1 MADINV
7 ANDTEVFSDDYPI
20 IYKTEDDI
28 IRELNFKN
36 PEDEAITRAIVESL
50 ERNIAKHLQ
59 LGKAVAIPYVGV
71 LRKNPLHKAM
81 RKHTKEMKFARR
93 TMVKEDYAEYC
104 YRIYKLEKENIRL
117 KASTKQAITTIRK
130 NNSKKYFSLLSTYGK
145 DMLMLIYLVFSLV
158 NLLILIQTFKNN
170 LMKFIRQTN
179 DRTYYR
185 KSYFC

>member
-1 MADINV
+1 MADINI
-7 ANDTEVFSDDYPI
+7 ANDTEYFSDDYPI

-117 KASTKQAITTIRK
+117 KSNAKQAITTIRK

-145 DMLMLIYLVFSLV
+145 GYADAYIFSIFACKPIDFDPDVQERFDEIY
-158 NLLILIQTFKNN
+158 K
-170 LMKFIRQTN
+170 TN
-179 DRTYYR
+179 
-185 KSYFC
+185 K